1 MDDSFTLIAVTFPDF
16 VPGEAQLIQAVLGW
30 GIGRVHVR
38 KPGSTPAEVAA
49 LLRQI
54 PENLRLRLS
63 LHDHHQLAAAFP
75 GVRIH
80 LNARNPLPPG
90 DYALPFSRSCHT
102 FAELQM
108 QPTADYSFLSPVY
121 DSISKSGYASA
132 FSDAD
137 LIRASR
143 LGILNR
149 RVIALGGVTP
159 ERIPALRAIGFGGA
173 AMLGYI
179 WADLNPVNIKHNIDA
194 AIYYSHQ
201 R

>member
-1 MDDSFTLIAVTFPDF
+1 MDDSFTLIAVTLPEF
-16 VPGEAQLIQAVLGW
+16 VPGEAQLIQTVLGW

-38 KPGSTPAEVAA
+38 KPGSTPAQVAA

-54 PENLRLRLS
+54 PERLRQRLS
-63 LHDHHQLAAAFP
+63 LHDHHELAAAFP

-80 LNARNPLPPG
+80 LNARNPLPPDG
-90 DYALPFSRSCHT
+90 YALPFSRSCHT
-102 FAELQM
+102 LAELQA
-108 QPTADYSFLSPVY
+108 QPAAAYSFLSPVY

-132 FSDAD
+132 FTEAD
-137 LIRASR
+137 LLEASR

-159 ERIPALRAIGFGGA
+159 GRLPALRALGFGGA
-173 AMLGYI
+173 AMLGYV
-179 WADLNPVNIKHNIDA
+179 WADLNPDNIKHNIDA
-194 AIYYSHQ
+194 AVYYSHQ